1 MKILLYNAMTMGS
14 GNNRLSSLHVGIGKV
29 GQLKSQG
36 EWEEEESVMCQHESS
51 GKIENEG
58 EMPPSTK
65 KHFLKFFI
73 ASENKMF

>member
-1 MKILLYNAMTMGS
+1 MKIRLYNAMTMGS
-14 GNNRLSSLHVGIGKV
+14 GNNRLSSLHVGINKM
-29 GQLKSQG
+29 GQLESQG
-36 EWEEEESVMCQHESS
+36 EWEEEESIMRQHESS
-51 GKIENEG
+51 GKV

>member
-1 MKILLYNAMTMGS
+1 MKTVLYNAMTMGS
-14 GNNRLSSLHVGIGKV
+14 WNNRLSSLHVVISKM
-29 GQLKSQG
+29 GQLESQG

-58 EMPPSTK
+58 EMPPSTR

-73 ASENKMF
+73 VSKNKMF